1 MLAGKVKGNVLGGA
15 AYQPRSHSRLAL
27 ELHMLVALPVHP
39 TRGAVDWLLA
49 YTVMEVTT
57 VG

>member
-1 MLAGKVKGNVLGGA
+1 MLAGKVKENVLVDT
-15 AYQPRSHSRLAL
+15 AYKPRSHIRLAL

-39 TRGAVDWLLA
+39 TRGAVDGVLA

-57 VG
+57 AG